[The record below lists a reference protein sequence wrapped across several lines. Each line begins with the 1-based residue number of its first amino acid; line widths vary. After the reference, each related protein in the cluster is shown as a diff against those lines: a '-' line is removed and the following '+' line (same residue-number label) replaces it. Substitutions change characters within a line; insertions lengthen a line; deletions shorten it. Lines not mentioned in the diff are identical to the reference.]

1 MWNIICILDVRRIR
15 LKDSRSDLTVIKDKM
30 VKLNNAVTVTRTATK
45 ERNEVAEA
53 NKCNRL
59 EAWEKQKALIDE
71 IRAKI
76 IRRKVGICAMYKLD
90 CGIIFFSSLL
100 QSIEI
105 RSQYESELE
114 AEYELVRK
122 SLEEDIAECAA
133 LEAKIKK
140 VREGKT
146 AKSAKKTNAN
156 ALKQMKYFTPYTL

>member
-1 MWNIICILDVRRIR
+1 
-15 LKDSRSDLTVIKDKM
+15 M

-53 NKCNRL
+53 NKRNRL

-76 IRRKVGICAMYKLD
+76 IRRKVGICAMYTLD
-90 CGIIFFSSLL
+90 RGIIFFFSL